1 MFRDDRQFVPPA
13 LFEDCKRDEAS
24 PEALDELKSALI
36 VAYEQA
42 LEDGMSSGTALA
54 AMIDVMSTELKRCT
68 KLAG

>member
-1 MFRDDRQFVPPA
+1 MSSHDRRIVPSA
-13 LFEDCKRDEAS
+13 LFDECKRDETS
-24 PEALDELKSALI
+24 TEALDEFKSALI

-54 AMIDVMSTELKRCT
+54 AMIDVMSMEIKRCT

>member
-1 MFRDDRQFVPPA
+1 MFGDDRQFASPA

-24 PEALDELKSALI
+24 SEALDQFKSALI

-54 AMIDVMSTELKRCT
+54 AMIDVMSIELKRCT